1 MTPKKRIILIIL
13 LLVVAGLIAYALY
26 YVFFKAAPAAIVTPP
41 PAAPA
46 PGGKLPLAG
55 ERAPGAGVTP
65 GQPAGALVPAGVI
78 GEQPAPQIYRPEPV
92 TQISGDNALF
102 ASLNNDVLRYHNAN
116 DGKFYKVTADGTIKQ
131 MGDQVFYGV
140 TNVTWAKNN
149 DKAVLEYPDSSK
161 IVYNFEQQ
169 KQIASLPKHWQEFSW
184 SNDGN
189 QIAAKS
195 IGLAPENRWLVV
207 TKDNGAET
215 KLVEPMGENASRVTI
230 NWSPSRQTVA
240 FSQTGESLGVDRS
253 EVLFIGLN
261 NENFKSTI
269 VEGRDFVPQWS
280 PSGQRLLYSVDSGRS
295 NFNPELWV
303 VDSYGDNIGN
313 NRKNLQINT
322 WANKCAFAGEATL
335 YCAVPRN
342 LPAGSGMSP
351 ELAAGVYDDL
361 YKIDLTTGYKTP
373 INLGTNYTINNI
385 SYNASHKKLFF
396 TDAIQTGVFEVNL

>member
-13 LLVVAGLIAYALY
+13 LLAVAGLIAYALY
-26 YVFFKAAPAAIVTPP
+26 YFFFKAAPAAIVTPP
-41 PAAPA
+41 PATPA
-46 PGGKLPLAG
+46 LGGKLPPAG
-55 ERAPGAGVTP
+55 ERVPGTGVTP

-78 GEQPAPQIYRPEPV
+78 SGQPAPTIYRPEPV
-92 TQISGDNALF
+92 TQINTDNALYP
-102 ASLNNDVLRYHNAN
+102 SLNNDILRYHNAN

-131 MGDQVFYGV
+131 MSDHVFYGV
-140 TNVTWAKNN
+140 TGVTWAKNN
-149 DKAVLEYPDSSK
+149 DKAILEYPDNSK

-184 SNDGN
+184 SNDGY

-195 IGLAPENRWLVV
+195 IGLSPENRWLVV
-207 TKDNGAET
+207 TKDDGTET
-215 KLVEPMGENASRVTI
+215 KLVEPMGENADKVTI

-240 FSQTGESLGVDRS
+240 FSQTGEPLGVDRS
-253 EVLFIGLN
+253 EILFIGLN

-269 VEGRDFVPQWS
+269 VEGRDFVPRWS

-295 NFNPELWV
+295 NFNPELWI

-335 YCAVPRN
+335 YCAVPRD
-342 LPAGSGMSP
+342 LPAGSGMNP
-351 ELAAGVYDDL
+351 ELAAGVYDNL

-385 SYNASHKKLFF
+385 SYNATEKKLFF
-396 TDAIQTGVFEVNL
+396 TDASQSGVFEVNL